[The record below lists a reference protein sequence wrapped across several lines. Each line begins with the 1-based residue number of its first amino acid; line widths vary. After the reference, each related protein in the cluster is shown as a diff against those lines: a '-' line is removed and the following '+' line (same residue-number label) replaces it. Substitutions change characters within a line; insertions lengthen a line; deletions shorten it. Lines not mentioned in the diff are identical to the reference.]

1 MAALA
6 VTTAVSDNESV
17 ARAWV
22 SGTDLMVEAVA
33 QGRTTINV
41 TTDSNGKLATT
52 SFVVTV
58 TRTSTPGDLN
68 MDGSVNIEDLSTL
81 IDVLLGSVLANYDTG
96 AADVDRDGSIG
107 ISDVSAL
114 IDILLTN

>member
-1 MAALA
+1 
-6 VTTAVSDNESV
+6 
-17 ARAWV
+17 
-22 SGTDLMVEAVA
+22 
-33 QGRTTINV
+33 
-41 TTDSNGKLATT
+41 
-52 SFVVTV
+52 
-58 TRTSTPGDLN
+58 

-81 IDVLLGSVLANYDTG
+81 IDVLLGSVLANCDPA